1 MATINQSDN
10 FRLPGDC
17 VNFVLPNKCNEWIID
32 KFEEKGF
39 KGKIDYVATSDL
51 QKAEQM
57 ST

>member
-1 MATINQSDN
+1 MATINQGHN

-17 VNFVLPNKCNEWIID
+17 VNFLLPNKCSEWIID
-32 KFEEKGF
+32 KFEENGF

-51 QKAEQM
+51 EKAEQM